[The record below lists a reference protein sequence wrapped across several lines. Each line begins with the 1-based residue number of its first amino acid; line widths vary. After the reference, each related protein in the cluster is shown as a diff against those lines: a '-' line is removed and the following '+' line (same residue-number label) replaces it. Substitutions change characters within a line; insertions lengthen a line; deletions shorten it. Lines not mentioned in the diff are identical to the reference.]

1 MASEDAEFTGMFRYQ
16 LAVVVTDIRGI

>member
-16 LAVVVTDIRGI
+16 LAAVKTNNGMI